1 MNSSDRLNM
10 DRPTLAEEPPGAPAP
25 RRRSWGL
32 GQRRTFLVDRR
43 SQLRTT
49 VLAAVVVAT
58 VLTVFLVTLHVSRE
72 RATEAL
78 VAHVPSLAETLA
90 AQNRIEFTFQLAAAI
105 VFLIMVVVV
114 TLLETHKTA
123 GAMFNLNRQMGEIR
137 AGEYG
142 TRVTLRRGDNLQSV
156 GHAFNEM
163 SIAIDERLRRDIEI
177 FSGLAEQA
185 KRVTDAQ
192 DTRLLAEA
200 LEEHAAERRRAV
212 GLPDDEGPV
221 HSEPAAR
228 DPDRVP
234 VG

>member
-1 MNSSDRLNM
+1 MNPSDRCNM
-10 DRPTLAEEPPGAPAP
+10 DRPSLAEESQRAAVP

-49 VLAAVVVAT
+49 ALAGVVVAT
-58 VLTVFLVTLHVSRE
+58 VLTVFLVTLHLSRE

-78 VAHVPSLAETLA
+78 AVHVPALAESLA
-90 AQNRIEFTFQLAAAI
+90 AQNRIEFAFQLAAAM

-123 GAMFNLNRQMGEIR
+123 GAAFNLSRQMDKVR
-137 AGEYG
+137 SGEYG
-142 TRVTLRRGDNLQSV
+142 TRATLRRGDNLQSV
-156 GHAFNEM
+156 GRAFNEM
-163 SIAIDERLRRDIEI
+163 SIAIDERRWRDIEI
-177 FSGLAEQA
+177 FSSLAEQA
-185 KRVTDAQ
+185 RRGSGSEVAQ
-192 DTRLLAEA
+192 LAEA

-212 GLPDDEGPV
+212 GLPEDESPV
-221 HSEPAAR
+221 RAEPTVR

-234 VG
+234 AG

>member
-1 MNSSDRLNM
+1 MNSSDRWNM

-49 VLAAVVVAT
+49 LLAGVVVAT
-58 VLTVFLVTLHVSRE
+58 VLTVFLVTLHLSRA

-78 VAHVPSLAETLA
+78 VAHVPALAETLA
-90 AQNRIEFTFQLAAAI
+90 AQSRIELRFQLAAAG

-123 GAMFNLNRQMGEIR
+123 GAAFNLNRQMER
-137 AGEYG
+137 VRSGEYG
-142 TRVTLRRGDNLQSV
+142 TRVTLRRGDNLQSL
-156 GHAFNEM
+156 GRAFNEM
-163 SIAIDERLRRDIEI
+163 SIAMDERLWRDLEI
-177 FSGLAEQA
+177 FSDLAEQA
-185 KRVTDAQ
+185 SRITDPQVARQ
-192 DTRLLAEA
+192 LAEA
-200 LEEHAAERRRAV
+200 LEQHASERRQAV
-212 GLPDDEGPV
+212 GIPEDESPV
-221 HSEPAAR
+221 HAEPTAG

-234 VG
+234 AG

>member
-1 MNSSDRLNM
+1 MNSSDRWNM
-10 DRPTLAEEPPGAPAP
+10 ERQTLAEEPPGAPAP

-72 RATEAL
+72 RATEAF

-90 AQNRIEFTFQLAAAI
+90 AQNRIELTFQLAGAI
-105 VFLIMVVVV
+105 VFLIMVLVV

-123 GAMFNLNRQMGEIR
+123 GAAFNLGRQMER
-137 AGEYG
+137 VRSGEYG

-156 GHAFNEM
+156 GRAFNEM
-163 SIAIDERLRRDIEI
+163 SIAIDERFCRDMQI
-177 FSGLAEQA
+177 FNDLVEQA
-185 KRVTDAQ
+185 RGISDPQDARQ
-192 DTRLLAEA
+192 LAEA
-200 LEEHAAERRRAV
+200 LEEHASERRRAV
-212 GLPDDEGPV
+212 GLPEDEGPL
-221 HSEPAAR
+221 HSEPAAC
-228 DPDRVP
+228 DPDRIP
-234 VG
+234 VS

>member
-1 MNSSDRLNM
+1 MNSSDRWNM
-10 DRPTLAEEPPGAPAP
+10 NRPTLAEEPPGPPAP

-32 GQRRTFLVDRR
+32 GQRRTFLVNRR

-72 RATEAL
+72 RAAEAL

-90 AQNRIEFTFQLAAAI
+90 AQNRIELAFQLAAAI
-105 VFLIMVVVV
+105 VFLIMVIVV

-123 GAMFNLNRQMGEIR
+123 GAAFNLGRQMDKVR
-137 AGEYG
+137 SGEYG

-156 GHAFNEM
+156 GQAFNEM
-163 SIAIDERLRRDIEI
+163 SIAIDERLWRDIEI

-185 KRVTDAQ
+185 RRVTDPQ
-192 DTRLLAEA
+192 DARQLGEA
-200 LEEHAAERRRAV
+200 LEQHASERRQVV
-212 GLPDDEGPV
+212 GLPEDQGPV
-221 HSEPAAR
+221 HSEPAAL